1 MLGLGLSVIAVACSS
16 QAPATTAPAPTS
28 PPAPTAAPAATATTA
43 PAAST
48 APTATTAPA
57 AAAAAPTATPAAAAA
72 STSATGSQVLRRPSE
87 EPLNFDLPL
96 VGGGIGIELA
106 FLMFDGLTFFDWEQR
121 KVLPAAAA
129 SWDVSADGLNYTFHL
144 NKGMTWHDG
153 SPLTAGDFE
162 YAIKRNLTPELTGNE
177 VSYIYPIKGA
187 QEFNTKKTT
196 DPNTVMVK
204 ATDDNT
210 LQMTLTDPTPY
221 WPVIVSMWNT
231 FPISK
236 KSVDKGGAKWMEPAN
251 ILCNGRYYMDS
262 WTHDQKM
269 VLKRNDKFRGTKS
282 AIDTIEYHIYQNP
295 DAQGLTAFQA
305 GELDQ
310 ATVLATNLDFVNGD
324 ANLSKLKRSVPISG
338 TWELRLD
345 NSNAQSPISN
355 VNVRKAL
362 YLAIDRDLLCSKVL
376 KGLNVPTSVLLPPD
390 MPGYNPDA
398 ALKGTMDDAKKFL
411 SDAGYAGG
419 KGFPGFKLGYVP
431 TQKNAQAIC
440 EALVQMWND
449 NLGLT
454 NVTAFAVPTDWRT
467 RIKTEKYDMYLGDW
481 QSDYSDPYDWH
492 NVIFSG
498 DAWQSHY
505 TDAKFL
511 DMAKKAAVEP
521 DPQKR
526 IQMYQDIESYLI
538 KDQMAVIPLFTD
550 AEIWVVQPWVKGLK
564 ISPFDVW
571 DDTDSASIAAH

>member
-1 MLGLGLSVIAVACSS
+1 M
-16 QAPATTAPAPTS
+16 
-28 PPAPTAAPAATATTA
+28 
-43 PAAST
+43 
-48 APTATTAPA
+48 
-57 AAAAAPTATPAAAAA
+57 
-72 STSATGSQVLRRPSE
+72 
-87 EPLNFDLPL
+87 NFDLPL
-96 VGGGIGIELA
+96 VGGGTDIEMA

-129 SWDVSADGLNYTFHL
+129 SWDVSTDGLTYTFHL

-177 VSYIYPIKGA
+177 VSYLYPIKGA
-187 QEFNTKKTT
+187 EEFNTKKTT
-196 DPNTVMVK
+196 DPNTVMIK
-204 ATDDNT
+204 ATDDFT
-210 LQMTLTDPTPY
+210 LQMTLIGVTPY

-251 ILCNGRYYMDS
+251 ILCNGRYFMQS
-262 WTHDQKM
+262 WTHDQQM

-282 AIDTIEYHIYQNP
+282 AIDTIEYHISQNP
-295 DAQGLTAFQA
+295 DASGLTAFQA
-305 GELDQ
+305 GEVDH
-310 ATVLATNLDFVNGD
+310 ANVLATNIDFVNGD
-324 ANLSKLKRSVPISG
+324 AKLSKLKLPVPISG
-338 TWELRLD
+338 TWQLRLD
-345 NSNAQSPISN
+345 NSNAQSPIAN
-355 VNVRKAL
+355 LKVRQAL

-376 KGLNVPTSVLLPPD
+376 KGLNVPSLVLLPPD

-398 ALKGTMDDAKKFL
+398 ALKGTMDDAKKLL
-411 SDAGYAGG
+411 SDAGFPAG
-419 KGFPGFKLGYVP
+419 KGFPGFKLGYSAPQPNSQSVS
-431 TQKNAQAIC
+431 

-467 RIKTEKYDMYLGDW
+467 RIKTEKFDMYLGDW

-505 TDAKFL
+505 TDPTFL

-526 IQMYQDIESYLI
+526 IQMYQDIEAYLI
-538 KDQMAVIPLFTD
+538 KTQMAVIPLYID
-550 AEIWVVQPWVKGLK
+550 GQVWVMQPWVKGLK
-564 ISPFDVW
+564 VSPFDVW
-571 DDTDSASIAAH
+571 DDTDAATIAAH